1 MPPPEPRPDEEAG
14 RADVRIRWP
23 DEGRDFTPWLAG
35 TDGA

>member
-14 RADVRIRWP
+14 RADVRSRWP
-23 DEGRDFTPWLAG
+23 DEGRDFTPRLAE